1 MTPAERLL
9 ELRSLVAHHDERYYN
24 DDAPEISDADY
35 DLLVREVARLEAEH
49 PEP

>member
-24 DDAPEISDADY
+24 DDAPAASYTHLTLPTIYS
-35 DLLVREVARLEAEH
+35 V
-49 PEP
+49 

>member
-35 DLLVREVARLEAEH
+35 DLLVPGRGWS
-49 PEP
+49 